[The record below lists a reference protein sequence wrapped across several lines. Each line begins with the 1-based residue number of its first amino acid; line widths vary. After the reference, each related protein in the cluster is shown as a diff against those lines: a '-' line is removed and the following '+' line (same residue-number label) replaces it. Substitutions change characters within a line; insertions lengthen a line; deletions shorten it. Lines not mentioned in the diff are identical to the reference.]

1 MNLNSLSLHEKVC
14 QMMVVKA
21 NPKKHIKQYG
31 SIKNFMEKY
40 PVGGIFICN
49 ELRDDKSIDRKKFA
63 EIIAEYQKYSK
74 IPLLVAS
81 DAEQATGFLS
91 NDYVA
96 LPPPMAIGS
105 AGDKKLA
112 YDYGKAIAVQCKTV
126 GVNWAFAPVCDMV
139 FNKFNEIVRT
149 RSISNDPEYMC
160 GLLTEEIKGFQE
172 NGVMTTGKHFPG
184 DGCDARNQ
192 HIVCSKNN
200 LSKEAWLNTYGKVY
214 KAAFEAGM
222 SAVMVGHIC
231 VPAFQNDSENGVYP
245 PASLSADA
253 MKLLKEELGFKGVA
267 ITDAMDMGGFVRYK
281 FCRREAEVEAFRA
294 GLDMMLWPREETAT
308 LIEKALESGEIPM
321 YRLDDA
327 ILRIQTFKEKIC
339 GIKAEPKSYEAAI
352 AFAVGLKDTLAKKSG
367 TLYKNT
373 LNLIPVKKEKIKK
386 VRIVTSVECF
396 LDTRDRADALADFLA
411 EEFKKHGAEVDLK
424 RSWDVYLE
432 DFEAGEIDRDYD
444 LIVYCAFSSSALPMY
459 SRELVNLH
467 SAQRFDE
474 DKTIVMAIGTPH
486 YLTEYFPLAHT
497 AIHTYPFEK
506 CLEEAVS
513 SIYGESELTGKIP
526 MKNYEI
532 KAF

>member
-1 MNLNSLSLHEKVC
+1 
-14 QMMVVKA
+14 
-21 NPKKHIKQYG
+21 
-31 SIKNFMEKY
+31 
-40 PVGGIFICN
+40 
-49 ELRDDKSIDRKKFA
+49 
-63 EIIAEYQKYSK
+63 
-74 IPLLVAS
+74 
-81 DAEQATGFLS
+81 
-91 NDYVA
+91 
-96 LPPPMAIGS
+96 
-105 AGDKKLA
+105 
-112 YDYGKAIAVQCKTV
+112 
-126 GVNWAFAPVCDMV
+126 
-139 FNKFNEIVRT
+139 
-149 RSISNDPEYMC
+149 
-160 GLLTEEIKGFQE
+160 
-172 NGVMTTGKHFPG
+172 
-184 DGCDARNQ
+184 
-192 HIVCSKNN
+192 
-200 LSKEAWLNTYGKVY
+200 
-214 KAAFEAGM
+214 
-222 SAVMVGHIC
+222 
-231 VPAFQNDSENGVYP
+231 
-245 PASLSADA
+245 
-253 MKLLKEELGFKGVA
+253 
-267 ITDAMDMGGFVRYK
+267 MGGFVRYK

-513 SIYGESELTGKIP
+513 SIYGESKLTGKIP